1 MTLASGDFRSCCGS
15 LPGRESARIDG
26 EMPLVV
32 RSLRG
37 RRQMEKRAG
46 ASSAGPAE
54 DQSGTTV
61 PMATRTER
69 LTFLIADIRGYSTFT
84 RARGDAA
91 AALLAQKFAD
101 LARDAVEAR
110 NGRVIELRGDEAF
123 AVFDTSAQ
131 AVRAAVELQATLAE

>member
-15 LPGRESARIDG
+15 LSRQRIGPDRWRNAIGRAIPE
-26 EMPLVV
+26 
-32 RSLRG
+32 G

-46 ASSAGPAE
+46 ASLAGPAE
-54 DQSGTTV
+54 DHSGTTV

-84 RARGDAA
+84 RERGDAA

-110 NGRVIELRGDEAF
+110 RGRVI
-123 AVFDTSAQ
+123 
-131 AVRAAVELQATLAE
+131 